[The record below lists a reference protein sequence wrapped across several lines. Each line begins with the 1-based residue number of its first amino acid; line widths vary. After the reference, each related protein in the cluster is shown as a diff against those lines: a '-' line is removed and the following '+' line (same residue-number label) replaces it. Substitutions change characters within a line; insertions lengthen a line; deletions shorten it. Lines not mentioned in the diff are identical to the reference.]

1 MRLRPARLP
10 ARLLH
15 ALLDGLRRLLPDR
28 PPRGPRPGEARPRSA
43 GPVPGAPPPSGPP
56 PRPVPHTA
64 PLRGEDSA
72 LVRPYLVAHE
82 REQENRR
89 QRARRLEL
97 WLALYGVEFGPRVI
111 HGVEVTA

>member
-1 MRLRPARLP
+1 MRLRPARLLEH
-10 ARLLH
+10 LLVKM
-15 ALLDGLRRLLPDR
+15 RRLLPGR
-28 PPRGPRPGEARPRSA
+28 PPCGPRPGEARAGSP
-43 GPVPGAPPPSGPP
+43 GPVPCAPPPSGPP

-82 REQENRR
+82 REQEARR

-97 WLALYGVEFGPRVI
+97 WLALYGVEFGARVV